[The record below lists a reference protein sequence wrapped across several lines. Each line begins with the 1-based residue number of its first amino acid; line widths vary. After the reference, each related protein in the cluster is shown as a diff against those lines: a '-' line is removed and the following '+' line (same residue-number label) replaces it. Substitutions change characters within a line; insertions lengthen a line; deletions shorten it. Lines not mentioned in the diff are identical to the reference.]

1 MKMIKIDYYNTRWSD
16 SLNTPRLDITSQK
29 KTLLINMDLIAS
41 VSPDSVRAISESS
54 KPIKLHYLNT
64 QIAYGRGINGVDY
77 NSYYV
82 TEETY
87 KRIIKNIELC

>member
-1 MKMIKIDYYNTRWSD
+1 MKMIKIDCYDTRWSD
-16 SLNTPRLDITSQK
+16 SLSAPRLDITSQK

-41 VSPDSVRAISESS
+41 VNPNSVRAISESS
-54 KPIKLHYLNT
+54 KFIKLHYLNT

-77 NSYYV
+77 HSYYV

-87 KRIIKNIELC
+87 KRIIQNIELC